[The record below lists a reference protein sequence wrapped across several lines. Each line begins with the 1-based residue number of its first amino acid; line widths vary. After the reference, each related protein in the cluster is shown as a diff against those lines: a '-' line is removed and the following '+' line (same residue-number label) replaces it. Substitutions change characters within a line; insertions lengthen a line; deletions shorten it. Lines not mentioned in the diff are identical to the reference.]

1 MALGTSLGRQQ
12 IRPSRTRQPQL
23 RVQTVV
29 LPTNHSAVGIN
40 IEERPLIEQLRNSR
54 TYYRGL
60 SDAKNEYDFRLVMD
74 YSVTDEINST
84 SYDQL
89 DRFQLD

>member
-1 MALGTSLGRQQ
+1 M
-12 IRPSRTRQPQL
+12 
-23 RVQTVV
+23 
-29 LPTNHSAVGIN
+29 
-40 IEERPLIEQLRNSR
+40 IEQLRNSR